1 MLNSG
6 GFDARTLREL
16 QRLGP
21 YNNKPTSDY
30 AHMMAYASLVEYA
43 YITQTG
49 VQSNP
54 DPATIT
60 LSRKQWNPNMRIS
73 GSKQWIKKRV
83 D

>member
-49 VQSNP
+49 VQPNLEP
-54 DPATIT
+54 TIT
-60 LSRKQWNPNMRIS
+60 LPATFKEAMESHHTDKWKQNN
-73 GSKQWIKKRV
+73 G
-83 D
+83 